1 MVLTSKDQ
9 CTLFGTHVR
18 QEGVKGVGVAGN
30 YICSRQILPCRSAV
44 FDERRM
50 LGVRRVRRV
59 LCGRKQNQDSAE

>member
-9 CTLFGTHVR
+9 CMFFSTHVR

-30 YICSRQILPCRSAV
+30 YICFRQILPCRSTV

-50 LGVRRVRRV
+50 LGIRRIRRVF
-59 LCGRKQNQDSAE
+59 CGRKQNQDSAE